1 MDASTPPQHF
11 DLCIIGA
18 GSGNTIVD
26 ERFDDQRV
34 AIVDQGI
41 GERGSFGGTC
51 LNAGCI
57 PTKMLV
63 HPATLASG
71 AVDAQ
76 RLGVDLQFRGADFR
90 AIQRRIFERID
101 AIADAGLAWRRQS
114 ANVTVF
120 RRAGRFLD
128 AHTLQ
133 VGRERITADTFVLA
147 AGSRPVLPD
156 VRGID
161 DRDLASM
168 IHTSESIMR
177 VPELPKHLIIVGG
190 GYEGAEFSHIFAGLG
205 SEVTTVMRGT
215 AALRWED
222 EAVSQR
228 FTELLAR
235 RVTLRLN
242 QSPVAVEAAVRGG
255 IVLTT
260 RDVDG
265 IEYLYHGDALL
276 FATGRVP
283 NGPLMRLQEAGVA
296 LDDKGFVIVDEHQR
310 SSVPHIWALGDI
322 CSPWMLKHVANAEA
336 RTVQHNLLHPDDL
349 ISTDHRFVPHT
360 VFSQPQVASVG
371 MTEQDL
377 RNCGAR
383 YVAFT
388 QQYGDTAYGW
398 AMDDHEHFCKLL
410 ADADTGQLMGA
421 HIIGPEACSLLQPLV
436 QALSFGLDTTRL
448 ARGQYWVHPGLP
460 EVVENALLGLESR
473 RLEFLA
479 AENGANR

>member
-1 MDASTPPQHF
+1 MDASTHPRHF

-26 ERFDDQRV
+26 ERFDDQTV
-34 AIVDQGI
+34 AIVDQGV

-63 HPATLASG
+63 HPATLANS
-71 AVDAQ
+71 ALEAQ
-76 RLGVDLQFRGADFR
+76 RLGVDLAFRGADFH
-90 AIQRRIFERID
+90 AIASRIFKRVD
-101 AIADAGLAWRRQS
+101 AIADSGLAWRRQS
-114 ANVTVF
+114 ANITVF
-120 RRAGRFLD
+120 QRAGRFVD

-133 VGRERITADTFVLA
+133 VGREQITADTFVLA

-156 VRGID
+156 VRGLD
-161 DRDLASM
+161 DRYLASM

-190 GYEGAEFSHIFAGLG
+190 GYEAAEFGHIFPGLG
-205 SEVTTVMRGT
+205 SEVTMVIRGDT
-215 AALRWED
+215 ALRWED

-228 FTELLAR
+228 FTELLTR
-235 RVTLRLN
+235 RLTLRLK
-242 QSPVAVEAAVRGG
+242 QSPVCVEAAVRGG

-260 RDVDG
+260 RDGDG

-283 NGPLMRLQEAGVA
+283 NGQLMRVQEAGVA
-296 LDDKGFVIVDEHQR
+296 LDDRGFVVVDEHQR
-310 SSVPHIWALGDI
+310 TTVPHIWALGDI
-322 CSPWMLKHVANAEA
+322 CSPWMLKHVANAQA
-336 RTVQHNLLHPDDL
+336 RTVQHNLLNPDDL
-349 ISTDHRFVPHT
+349 IGTDQRFVPHT

-398 AMDDHEHFCKLL
+398 AMDDHDHFCKLL

-421 HIIGPEACSLLQPLV
+421 HIIGPEACSLLQPLI
-436 QALSFGLDTTRL
+436 QALSVELDTTKL

-460 EVVENALLGLESR
+460 EVVENALLGLER
-473 RLEFLA
+473 KRQEFLA
-479 AENGANR
+479 AKKETN